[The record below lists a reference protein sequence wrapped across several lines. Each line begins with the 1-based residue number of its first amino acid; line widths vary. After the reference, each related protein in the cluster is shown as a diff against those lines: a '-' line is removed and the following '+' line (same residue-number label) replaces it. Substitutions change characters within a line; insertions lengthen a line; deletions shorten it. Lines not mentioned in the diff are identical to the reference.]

1 MLPRMTR
8 EMIVQI
14 WESEGMKPSGHT
26 LVIRD
31 DREASC
37 FIQTAGEVMSISRV
51 TKIELRDGFLSMQT
65 VKDERFVFAYEDVL
79 GWKINPAV
87 APKDRPTGFAR

>member
-1 MLPRMTR
+1 MTR

-14 WESEGMKPSGHT
+14 WESEGVKPSGHT
-26 LVIRD
+26 LTIRD
-31 DREASC
+31 DREATC
-37 FIQTAGEVMSISRV
+37 FIQTAGEVMSIVRV
-51 TKIELRDGFLSMQT
+51 TKLDLRDGFVAVQT

-79 GWKINPAV
+79 GWKIAPSI

>member
-1 MLPRMTR
+1 MIPRMTR

-26 LVIRD
+26 LSIRE
-31 DREASC
+31 DREATC
-37 FIQTAGEVMSISRV
+37 FIQTAGEGMSIARV
-51 TKIELRDGFLSMQT
+51 TKLELRDGFLCMQT

-79 GWKINPAV
+79 GWKLSPATT
-87 APKDRPTGFAR
+87 PKDRGAGFAR